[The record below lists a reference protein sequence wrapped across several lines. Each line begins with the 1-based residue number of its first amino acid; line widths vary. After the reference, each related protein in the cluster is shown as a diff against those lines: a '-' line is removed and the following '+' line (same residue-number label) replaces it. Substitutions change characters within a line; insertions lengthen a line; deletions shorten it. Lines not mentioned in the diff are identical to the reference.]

1 MSAVWLLALP
11 RHSDTL
17 SGTHTGALEVRL
29 VATATI
35 ASNIQRPTSNVVQ
48 HLTASKSGFSQI
60 WSVSNKGQGPVHSYY
75 YRDPRSYCFFLS
87 LTSLDVECQAST
99 VVQVGQAVHD
109 GGFQDHL
116 SSLDYRDLTGP
127 ILRLGPRT
135 TKRIQ
140 NGDHSK
146 RPGIL

>member
-35 ASNIQRPTSNVVQ
+35 ASNIQRPTSNVVRY
-48 HLTASKSGFSQI
+48 LTALSGFSQT
-60 WSVSNKGQGPVHSYY
+60 WSVSDKAQSTATIIEILDHTAF
-75 YRDPRSYCFFLS
+75 FFLLHHWTLS
-87 LTSLDVECQAST
+87 AKPAL
-99 VVQVGQAVHD
+99 VQVGQAVHD